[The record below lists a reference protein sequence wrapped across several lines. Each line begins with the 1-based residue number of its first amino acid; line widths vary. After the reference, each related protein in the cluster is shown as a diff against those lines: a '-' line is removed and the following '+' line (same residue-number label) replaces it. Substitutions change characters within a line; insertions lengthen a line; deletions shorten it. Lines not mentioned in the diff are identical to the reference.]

1 MKIQSQPQAVF
12 IQQANPIP
20 SADGGVAQ
28 GSASQLPARFQDG
41 FEQRPVT
48 PNQAGIIDFV
58 PPYPFP
64 QVPDSLSQED
74 RLTSSKLPMALSNPL
89 NKALLEAGTK
99 DVVLSRDIMGT
110 MRGPEGQPL
119 AKVWLNDGT
128 TAFVDPN
135 TNRYYLTDEGETYGR
150 TNAMGPLDL
159 PEGSKFSNSYFTD
172 PEVRGVEQLTQVWA
186 PPPPGPMD
194 PVPAPRNPG
203 PLPPL
208 PLPLP
213 EPRNTGPL
221 PPLPLPEPRNT
232 GPLPPLP
239 LPLPAPRIPED
250 WL

>member
-12 IQQANPIP
+12 LQQANPTSIP
-20 SADGGVAQ
+20 STDGGFVQ

-41 FEQRPVT
+41 FEQRPIT
-48 PNQAGIIDFV
+48 PNQPGVIDFV

-64 QVPDSLSQED
+64 FPPDSLSQED
-74 RLTSSKLPMALSNPL
+74 RLTSSKLPMALANPL

-135 TNRYYLTDEGETYGR
+135 TNRYYLTDEGESYGR

-172 PEVRGVEQLTQVWA
+172 PEVRAVEQLSQAWDL
-186 PPPPGPMD
+186 PPGPMD
-194 PVPAPRNPG
+194 P
-203 PLPPL
+203 L
-208 PLPLP
+208 PL
-213 EPRNTGPL
+213 PRNTGPL
-221 PPLPLPEPRNT
+221 PPLP
-232 GPLPPLP
+232 
-239 LPLPAPRIPED
+239 RIPED
-250 WL
+250 WVGPIMNLDPSVLLAADAGKASELE